1 MGRQVAE
8 NLGPRARRR
17 LATPPR
23 ITIDS
28 HRLLAAKRKTIVDA
42 LVTDPDRGRLL
53 FANASLAFKEA
64 GVDLSPEI
72 ADHVL
77 HTLRQSAAAT
87 TRRER
92 LTAQLKKA
100 LGVVPHPSDPAW
112 LASTLFD
119 RLELTPLATTG
130 HDAAYQPAIPPEV
143 EDRLRTHLP
152 PASRPRLPA
161 RGSTTPRKIP
171 WRLDLDADVPA
182 LPSARKAPSTVALDE
197 LWFYLDAHELVRPL
211 LELGILEVS
220 VLPTLT
226 RTQYEAVKAG
236 KPTGGFLDWVDS
248 VTFPEERVRPSRATT
263 TAKAPARKIAPP
275 KAAPAKAAPVEKTEA
290 AATTTEKKNTAA
302 GKTGARRASPA
313 KKAPAKEAAPANAAP
328 AKKKSAKAAVEKKAS
343 ANKATAAKTVRPSR
357 AR

>member
-1 MGRQVAE
+1 MA
-8 NLGPRARRR
+8 
-17 LATPPR
+17 
-23 ITIDS
+23 
-28 HRLLAAKRKTIVDA
+28 
-42 LVTDPDRGRLL
+42 DPDRGRLL

-77 HTLRQSAAAT
+77 HTVRQSAAAT

-100 LGVVPHPSDPAW
+100 LGVGSTPVRSGVVGQHALRQARADPAGDDGTRRC
-112 LASTLFD
+112 L
-119 RLELTPLATTG
+119 PTG
-130 HDAAYQPAIPPEV
+130 
-143 EDRLRTHLP
+143 
-152 PASRPRLPA
+152 ASRPRSRTGCA
-161 RGSTTPRKIP
+161 RTCHQRPGHDCRREGSTTPRKIP

-182 LPSARKAPSTVALDE
+182 LPSARTAPSTVALDE

-248 VTFPEERVRPSRATT
+248 VTFPEERVRPARASN
-263 TAKAPARKIAPP
+263 TAKTAAK
-275 KAAPAKAAPVEKTEA
+275 KAAPAR
-290 AATTTEKKNTAA
+290 TT
-302 GKTGARRASPA
+302 A
-313 KKAPAKEAAPANAAP
+313 KKADPVKN
-328 AKKKSAKAAVEKKAS
+328 
-343 ANKATAAKTVRPSR
+343 ATAAKTAPAKGAAAAKTAGEEVRPGEEDGCR
-357 AR
+357 EDREDRPCEDGCCREEGHPGQKKATPVKKAAAAKTAAKKTGARPARPR